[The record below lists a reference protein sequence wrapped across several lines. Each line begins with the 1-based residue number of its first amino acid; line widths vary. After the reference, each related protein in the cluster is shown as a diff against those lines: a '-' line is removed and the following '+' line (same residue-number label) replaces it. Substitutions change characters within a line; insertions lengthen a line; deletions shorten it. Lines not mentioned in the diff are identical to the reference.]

1 MNEAFLLPAHLA
13 AQAAPVGPASSAEI
27 WQTTRGKTQIVS
39 RVSDSAAQ
47 AGEIGSPVGENL
59 RELFVAC
66 DPAEA
71 LSQQFDHLQRE
82 FVALHDLGTH
92 QSRKL
97 LAGIAAAWRSP
108 VQKLVIRRHGSGAK
122 LASVEFLDLSARNGA
137 AIRLYCTQADTGGD
151 AAAQQAMARTLL
163 GRSRLGIALVAEL
176 PGEDLAAALA
186 PLREAA
192 LQGGWR
198 CGRLLFMPLGPGR
211 ELPAEIAKFRSAT
224 KIEASATSRVTRPA
238 EVWSQLC
245 AAWNELQRRRP
256 DAVDSATMPLMMT
269 ASNSSATAA
278 TPATP
283 ATAINDVPA
292 PALLAIAPVATLPPG
307 PATAVPASAPR
318 APAAALPRTEEAV
331 PEGDAALRRYL
342 DDMVLLDGVMGACVF
357 EIASGRVL
365 GCAGSRPSGAALAQQ
380 GSALIAAVAS
390 ASLAMNL
397 GEAVPDANLTLAR
410 HHLLLRPMPSHA
422 GCALHVVLDRAMT
435 PLALALARMRRLDE
449 ALLAAQRPTAA

>member
-1 MNEAFLLPAHLA
+1 MNEAFLHPARLA
-13 AQAAPVGPASSAEI
+13 AQAAAVGPASSAEV

-39 RVSDSAAQ
+39 RVSDSAPQ
-47 AGEIGSPVGENL
+47 AGEIGSRVGEHL

-71 LSQQFDHLQRE
+71 LSQQFDHLQPE

-108 VQKLVIRRHGSGAK
+108 VQKLVIRRHGSGAE
-122 LASVEFLDLSARNGA
+122 LAAVEFLDLSARSGA
-137 AIRLYCTQADTGGD
+137 KIRIYCTQADTDGD
-151 AAAQQAMARTLL
+151 AAAQQALARILL

-176 PGEDLAAALA
+176 PGEGLAAALA

-224 KIEASATSRVTRPA
+224 QIEASATSRVTRPA

-256 DAVDSATMPLMMT
+256 DAADSATMPLMMT
-269 ASNSSATAA
+269 AGNSSATAA
-278 TPATP
+278 T
-283 ATAINDVPA
+283 ATAATAASAVPT
-292 PALLAIAPVATLPPG
+292 PALLAVAPVAALPPG
-307 PATAVPASAPR
+307 PATAVPASAPQ
-318 APAAALPRTEEAV
+318 APAAAAPRTEAA
-331 PEGDAALRRYL
+331 PEGDRALRRYL
-342 DDMVLLDGVMGACVF
+342 GDMVLLDGVMGACVF

-365 GCAGSRPSGAALAQQ
+365 GFAGNHPNGETLAQQ
-380 GSALIAAVAS
+380 GAALIAAVAS

-410 HHLLLRPMPSHA
+410 HHLLLRPMPTHA